1 MSNTPLTH
9 KDLDEA
15 YRQMT
20 DYKRIGER
28 EKFNHEHQFDWVAD
42 ALKRIECRRRLQ
54 DILCAIVFVTYWSA
68 VRVVLFWAALAL
80 RVKQCL
86 RAERKGEM

>member
-1 MSNTPLTH
+1 MSNTPLTY

-28 EKFNHEHQFDWVAD
+28 EKFNHEHQLDGVAD
-42 ALKRIECRRRLQ
+42 ALKRLSWRRRLQ
-54 DILCAIVFVTYWSA
+54 DILCAIVFIAYYVMLNVAYG
-68 VRVVLFWAALAL
+68 LAALFL
-80 RVKQCL
+80 RLVQWVGVKE
-86 RAERKGEM
+86 AEE